1 MNRFA
6 APALLAALATVG
18 AIALPAPVR
27 AAGALAVELNKLE
40 DRDGGCRLYVVIDS
54 KMPAALES
62 FRLDLVLF
70 GPDGVIARR
79 LAVEAGP
86 LRAAKTTVKLFDVP
100 ALACKD
106 IAQVLVNDVMA
117 CRDAQGGQPDCVAE
131 LAVSS
136 RAAAKIAK

>member
-1 MNRFA
+1 MTRFA
-6 APALLAALATVG
+6 APALLASLAVAWMLAFAT
-18 AIALPAPVR
+18 PA

-100 ALACKD
+100 SLACKD
-106 IAQVLVNDVMA
+106 IAQVLVNDVLA

-136 RAAAKIAK
+136 RATAKISK